1 MFERFARDSRQA
13 VVRAV
18 EEARRLGAE
27 RVEPEHLLLALAT
40 GDAGPA
46 DHAARALAEAGL
58 DAARIERAIEQDLVA
73 ALDVV
78 GVPATVVESTPV
90 LPGAPNPAFS
100 VPVKEAL
107 ERALRAAVGR
117 GDRRMGTEHLLLG
130 LLDPPAVA
138 VARVLAV
145 LDVEPERLAALVQV
159 EMATGR

>member
-40 GDAGPA
+40 GDAGP
-46 DHAARALAEAGL
+46 AARALAEAGL